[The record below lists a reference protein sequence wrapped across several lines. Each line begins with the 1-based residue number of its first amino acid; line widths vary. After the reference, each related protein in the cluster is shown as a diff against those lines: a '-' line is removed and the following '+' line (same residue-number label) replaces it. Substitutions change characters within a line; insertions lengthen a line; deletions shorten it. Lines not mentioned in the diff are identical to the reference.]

1 MVVLYSRR
9 PPAMVYYWP
18 CRRDIGHQRHKSK
31 YAESREEGIR
41 MAICSHCGRQSQ
53 ANALNCEFCG
63 FPLAS
68 QEDDVSGQ
76 DTVYTAPPAAEG
88 QDDAQATVAEQQNG
102 GALAKV
108 VVRPLQDAGEA
119 SREFA
124 LTGQNIS
131 IGRSPSCEIVLEN
144 DQLTSRRHALL
155 RYDGAHYTIVDLGSS
170 NGTFVNDT
178 EIRDATP
185 LSHGDRVIVGEHE
198 LLFSTNV
205 AGAAPIAGVDLNG
218 APPSSPLA
226 STGEQPAVRADQ
238 QDTPQETPAAEVS
251 GGSDDDVAAD
261 AAHANDADEAYMAT
275 VMTQVEPAS
284 AAVADVSDAADVSDI
299 ADVSD
304 ASDVADVSDVSD
316 ISDISDTAKSPR
328 VSVEQGSVEP
338 VNGSMPESTPLLA
351 RAPSS
356 GSLSQPGGELDQL
369 RAQLAQLAATSEVVA
384 HHAAEETSLS
394 EQRRQALAETRD
406 QLHAILAGI
415 QNASNQTSAEPEDT
429 GDLTD
434 LIAVS
439 QQAAADPNHL
449 QNVSRLAEHA
459 SDISKALEALQA
471 HRLQPPRPSAEE
483 NALAELRALQARLD
497 ELA

>member
-1 MVVLYSRR
+1 
-9 PPAMVYYWP
+9 
-18 CRRDIGHQRHKSK
+18 
-31 YAESREEGIR
+31 

-68 QEDDVSGQ
+68 EEDDISGR
-76 DTVYTAPPAAEG
+76 DTVYTSPPVAEG

-198 LLFSTNV
+198 LLFSSNV

-238 QDTPQETPAAEVS
+238 QDTPQEAPTAEAS
-251 GGSDDDVAAD
+251 GGSDVSDAEAA
-261 AAHANDADEAYMAT
+261 AGANGADEAYMAT
-275 VMTQVEPAS
+275 VMTQVEPAP
-284 AAVADVSDAADVSDI
+284 AAVADVSDAADVSDV

-338 VNGSMPESTPLLA
+338 ANGSIPESTPLLA

-369 RAQLAQLAATSEVVA
+369 RTQLAQLAATSEVVA
-384 HHAAEETSLS
+384 QHAAEETNLS

-434 LIAVS
+434 LIALS

>member
-1 MVVLYSRR
+1 
-9 PPAMVYYWP
+9 
-18 CRRDIGHQRHKSK
+18 
-31 YAESREEGIR
+31 

-63 FPLAS
+63 FPLAA
-68 QEDDVSGQ
+68 QEDDISGR
-76 DTVYTAPPAAEG
+76 DTVYTSPPVAES
-88 QDDAQATVAEQQNG
+88 QDDAQATAVEQQNG

-119 SREFA
+119 SREYA

-198 LLFSTNV
+198 LLFSTSV

-226 STGEQPAVRADQ
+226 STGEQPAVRAEADQ
-238 QDTPQETPAAEVS
+238 QEASQEIPAAEASDVS
-251 GGSDDDVAAD
+251 DVSDVGEAGAVAG
-261 AAHANDADEAYMAT
+261 ANGANGADEAYMAT
-275 VMTQVEPAS
+275 VMTQVEPAPT
-284 AAVADVSDAADVSDI
+284 AVADLSNVADTSDI
-299 ADVSD
+299 ADVSEVSD
-304 ASDVADVSDVSD
+304 VSDVSDVADVSD

-328 VSVEQGSVEP
+328 VSVEKGSAES
-338 VNGSMPESTPLLA
+338 VNGSAPESPPLLV

-356 GSLSQPGGELDQL
+356 GALSQPGGELDQL

-384 HHAAEETSLS
+384 QHAAEETNLS

-415 QNASNQTSAEPEDT
+415 QNAANQSSAEPEDA

-434 LIAVS
+434 LIALS

-459 SDISKALEALQA
+459 SEISKALEALQA

-483 NALAELRALQARLD
+483 NALEELRALQARLD

>member
-1 MVVLYSRR
+1 
-9 PPAMVYYWP
+9 
-18 CRRDIGHQRHKSK
+18 
-31 YAESREEGIR
+31 

-76 DTVYTAPPAAEG
+76 DTVYTSPPAAES
-88 QDDAQATVAEQQNG
+88 QDDGQATEVEQQNG
-102 GALAKV
+102 GSLAKV

-119 SREFA
+119 SREYA

-155 RYDGAHYTIVDLGSS
+155 RYDGAHYTVVDLGSS

-198 LLFSTNV
+198 LLFSTSV
-205 AGAAPIAGVDLNG
+205 AGASPIAGVDLNG

-238 QDTPQETPAAEVS
+238 QDAPQEAVAEANDV
-251 GGSDDDVAAD
+251 SDDGAAAD
-261 AAHANDADEAYMAT
+261 ANGADDAYMAT
-275 VMTQVEPAS
+275 VMTQVEPAP
-284 AAVADVSDAADVSDI
+284 AAVADLSNVADVAEAADVSDV

-304 ASDVADVSDVSD
+304 ASDVADVSDVAD

-328 VSVEQGSVEP
+328 VSVEQGSVELA
-338 VNGSMPESTPLLA
+338 NGSMPESTPLLA

-384 HHAAEETSLS
+384 QHAAEETNLS

-415 QNASNQTSAEPEDT
+415 QNASNQTNAEPEDA

-434 LIAVS
+434 LIALS

>member
-1 MVVLYSRR
+1 VV
-9 PPAMVYYWP
+9 
-18 CRRDIGHQRHKSK
+18 
-31 YAESREEGIR
+31 E
-41 MAICSHCGRQSQ
+41 
-53 ANALNCEFCG
+53 
-63 FPLAS
+63 
-68 QEDDVSGQ
+68 QE
-76 DTVYTAPPAAEG
+76 
-88 QDDAQATVAEQQNG
+88 NG

-119 SREFA
+119 TREFA

-226 STGEQPAVRADQ
+226 STGAQPAVRADQ
-238 QDTPQETPAAEVS
+238 LDTPQETPAAEAS
-251 GGSDDDVAAD
+251 DGSDDGAAD
-261 AAHANDADEAYMAT
+261 ANGADEAYMAT
-275 VMTQVEPAS
+275 VMTQVEPAP
-284 AAVADVSDAADVSDI
+284 AAVADVSGAADVSDV

-304 ASDVADVSDVSD
+304 ASDVVDVADISD

-338 VNGSMPESTPLLA
+338 ANGSMPESTPLLA

-384 HHAAEETSLS
+384 QHAADETNLS

-415 QNASNQTSAEPEDT
+415 QNASNQADESGDTDDT
-429 GDLTD
+429 GDLTS
-434 LIAVS
+434 LIELS

-459 SDISKALEALQA
+459 TDISKALEALQA

>member
-1 MVVLYSRR
+1 
-9 PPAMVYYWP
+9 
-18 CRRDIGHQRHKSK
+18 
-31 YAESREEGIR
+31 

-63 FPLAS
+63 FPLAA
-68 QEDDVSGQ
+68 QEDDISGR
-76 DTVYTAPPAAEG
+76 DTVYTSPPVAES
-88 QDDAQATVAEQQNG
+88 QDDAQATAVEQQNG

-119 SREFA
+119 PREYA

-144 DQLTSRRHALL
+144 DQLASRRHALL
-155 RYDGAHYTIVDLGSS
+155 RYDGAHYTVVDLGSS
-170 NGTFVNDT
+170 NGTVVNDT

-185 LSHGDRVIVGEHE
+185 LNHGDRVIVGEHE
-198 LLFSTNV
+198 LLFSTSV

-226 STGEQPAVRADQ
+226 STGEQPAVRAEADQ
-238 QDTPQETPAAEVS
+238 QEASQEIPAAEVS
-251 GGSDDDVAAD
+251 DVSDVGGAGAVAG
-261 AAHANDADEAYMAT
+261 ANGANGADEAYMAT
-275 VMTQVEPAS
+275 VMTQVEPAP
-284 AAVADVSDAADVSDI
+284 AAVADLSNVADTSDIADVSEVSDVSDVSDVADVSDI
-299 ADVSD
+299 ADI
-304 ASDVADVSDVSD
+304 AD

-328 VSVEQGSVEP
+328 VSVEKGSAEP
-338 VNGSMPESTPLLA
+338 ENGSAPESPPLLV

-356 GSLSQPGGELDQL
+356 GALSQPGGELDQL

-384 HHAAEETSLS
+384 QHAAEETNLS

-406 QLHAILAGI
+406 ELHAILAGI
-415 QNASNQTSAEPEDT
+415 QNASNQSSAEPEDD
-429 GDLTD
+429 GDLNDLTD
-434 LIAVS
+434 LIALS

-459 SDISKALEALQA
+459 SEILKALEALQA

-483 NALAELRALQARLD
+483 NALEELRALQARLD

>member
-1 MVVLYSRR
+1 
-9 PPAMVYYWP
+9 
-18 CRRDIGHQRHKSK
+18 
-31 YAESREEGIR
+31 

-76 DTVYTAPPAAEG
+76 DTVYTSPPAAES
-88 QDDAQATVAEQQNG
+88 QDDGQATEVEQQNG
-102 GALAKV
+102 GSLAKV

-119 SREFA
+119 SREYA

-155 RYDGAHYTIVDLGSS
+155 RYDGAHYTVVDLGSS

-198 LLFSTNV
+198 LLFSTSV
-205 AGAAPIAGVDLNG
+205 AGASPIAGVDLNG

-238 QDTPQETPAAEVS
+238 QDAPQEAVAEANDV
-251 GGSDDDVAAD
+251 SDDGAAAD
-261 AAHANDADEAYMAT
+261 ANGADDAYMAT
-275 VMTQVEPAS
+275 VMTQVEPAP
-284 AAVADVSDAADVSDI
+284 AAVADLSNVADVAEAADVSDV

-304 ASDVADVSDVSD
+304 ASDVADVSDVAD

-328 VSVEQGSVEP
+328 VSVEQGSVELA
-338 VNGSMPESTPLLA
+338 NGSMPESTPLLA

-384 HHAAEETSLS
+384 QHAAEETNLS

-415 QNASNQTSAEPEDT
+415 QNASNQTNAEPEDA

-434 LIAVS
+434 LIALS

-459 SDISKALEALQA
+459 TDISKALEALQA

>member
-1 MVVLYSRR
+1 
-9 PPAMVYYWP
+9 
-18 CRRDIGHQRHKSK
+18 
-31 YAESREEGIR
+31 

-76 DTVYTAPPAAEG
+76 DTVYTSPPAAES
-88 QDDAQATVAEQQNG
+88 QDDGQATEVEQQNG
-102 GALAKV
+102 GSLAKV

-119 SREFA
+119 SREYA

-155 RYDGAHYTIVDLGSS
+155 RYDGAHYTVVDLGSS

-238 QDTPQETPAAEVS
+238 QDAPQEAVAEAND
-251 GGSDDDVAAD
+251 GSDDGAA
-261 AAHANDADEAYMAT
+261 AEAYGADDAYMAT
-275 VMTQVEPAS
+275 VMTQVEPAP
-284 AAVADVSDAADVSDI
+284 AAVADLSNVADVAEAADVSDV

-304 ASDVADVSDVSD
+304 ASDVADVSDVAD

-328 VSVEQGSVEP
+328 VSVEQGSVELA
-338 VNGSMPESTPLLA
+338 NGSMPESTPLLA

-384 HHAAEETSLS
+384 QHAAEETNLS

-415 QNASNQTSAEPEDT
+415 QNASNQTNAEPEDA

-434 LIAVS
+434 LIALS

>member
-1 MVVLYSRR
+1 
-9 PPAMVYYWP
+9 
-18 CRRDIGHQRHKSK
+18 
-31 YAESREEGIR
+31 

-63 FPLAS
+63 FPLAT

-76 DTVYTAPPAAEG
+76 DTVYTSPPAAES
-88 QDDAQATVAEQQNG
+88 QDDAQVTAVEQQNG

-108 VVRPLQDAGEA
+108 VVRPLQDADEA
-119 SREFA
+119 SREYA

-170 NGTFVNDT
+170 NGTFVNDA

-185 LSHGDRVIVGEHE
+185 LNHGDRVIVGEHE

-205 AGAAPIAGVDLNG
+205 AGAAPIVGVDLNG
-218 APPSSPLA
+218 APPSSPLT
-226 STGEQPAVRADQ
+226 STGSQPAMRPDQ
-238 QDTPQETPAAEVS
+238 QEVPMTEMSDS
-251 GGSDDDVAAD
+251 GDDSAAD
-261 AAHANDADEAYMAT
+261 ANGAEEAYMAT
-275 VMTQVEPAS
+275 VMTPAEPAP
-284 AAVADVSDAADVSDI
+284 AAEADVADAADVSDV

-304 ASDVADVSDVSD
+304 ASDVADVSDVAD

-328 VSVEQGSVEP
+328 VLVEQGLVEP
-338 VNGSMPESTPLLA
+338 SNGSTPLLA

-384 HHAAEETSLS
+384 QHAAEETDLS

-415 QNASNQTSAEPEDT
+415 QNASNQADESDESDDT
-429 GDLTD
+429 GDLTS
-434 LIAVS
+434 LIELS

-459 SDISKALEALQA
+459 TEISKALEALQA

-483 NALAELRALQARLD
+483 NALEELRALQARLD

>member
-1 MVVLYSRR
+1 
-9 PPAMVYYWP
+9 
-18 CRRDIGHQRHKSK
+18 
-31 YAESREEGIR
+31 

-63 FPLAS
+63 FPLAA
-68 QEDDVSGQ
+68 QEDDISGR
-76 DTVYTAPPAAEG
+76 DTVYTSPPVAES
-88 QDDAQATVAEQQNG
+88 QDDEQATAVEQQNG

-119 SREFA
+119 SREYA

-198 LLFSTNV
+198 LLFSTSV

-226 STGEQPAVRADQ
+226 STGEQPAVRAEADQ
-238 QDTPQETPAAEVS
+238 QEASQEIPAAEVS
-251 GGSDDDVAAD
+251 DVSDVGGAGAVAG
-261 AAHANDADEAYMAT
+261 ANGANEADEAYMAT
-275 VMTQVEPAS
+275 VMTQVEPAP
-284 AAVADVSDAADVSDI
+284 AAVADLSNVTDTSDI
-299 ADVSD
+299 ADVSEV
-304 ASDVADVSDVSD
+304 SDVSGVADVSDVADIAD
-316 ISDISDTAKSPR
+316 ISVTAKSPK
-328 VSVEQGSVEP
+328 VSVEKGSAEP
-338 VNGSMPESTPLLA
+338 ENGSAPESPPLLA

-356 GSLSQPGGELDQL
+356 GALSQPGGELDQL

-384 HHAAEETSLS
+384 QHAAEETNLS

-415 QNASNQTSAEPEDT
+415 QNASNQSSAEPEDSGDLT
-429 GDLTD
+429 DLTD
-434 LIAVS
+434 LIALS

-459 SDISKALEALQA
+459 SEISKALEALQA

-483 NALAELRALQARLD
+483 NALEELRALQARLD

>member
-1 MVVLYSRR
+1 MCYTCFKR
-9 PPAMVYYWP
+9 
-18 CRRDIGHQRHKSK
+18 IERHKSK
-31 YAESREEGIR
+31 YAESQEEGIR

-68 QEDDVSGQ
+68 QEDDVSGRE
-76 DTVYTAPPAAEG
+76 TVYTSPPADAT
-88 QDDAQATVAEQQNG
+88 QDDAQATEVEQLDG

-108 VVRPLQDAGEA
+108 VVRPLQDMGEA
-119 SREFA
+119 SREYA

-198 LLFSTNV
+198 LLFSTSV

-226 STGEQPAVRADQ
+226 STGEQPSVRADQ
-238 QDTPQETPAAEVS
+238 QDAPVVEAS
-251 GGSDDDVAAD
+251 DISDDGAAAD
-261 AAHANDADEAYMAT
+261 AANASEADEAYMAT
-275 VMTQVEPAS
+275 VMTQVEPAA
-284 AAVADVSDAADVSDI
+284 AAVADIADAADVSDI

-304 ASDVADVSDVSD
+304 ASDVADVSDVAD

-338 VNGSMPESTPLLA
+338 ANGSVPESTPLLA

-384 HHAAEETSLS
+384 QHAAEETNLS

-415 QNASNQTSAEPEDT
+415 QNASNQADESGADTDDT
-429 GDLTD
+429 GDLTS
-434 LIAVS
+434 LIELS

-459 SDISKALEALQA
+459 TEISKALEALQA

-483 NALAELRALQARLD
+483 NALEELRALQARLD

>member
-1 MVVLYSRR
+1 
-9 PPAMVYYWP
+9 
-18 CRRDIGHQRHKSK
+18 
-31 YAESREEGIR
+31 

-63 FPLAS
+63 FPLAA
-68 QEDDVSGQ
+68 QEDDVSGR
-76 DTVYTAPPAAEG
+76 DTVYTSPPAAES
-88 QDDAQATVAEQQNG
+88 QDDAQATAVEQQNG

-185 LSHGDRVIVGEHE
+185 LNHGDRVIVGEHE

-226 STGEQPAVRADQ
+226 STGEQSAVRPDQ
-238 QDTPQETPAAEVS
+238 QDAPQDAP
-251 GGSDDDVAAD
+251 AAD
-261 AAHANDADEAYMAT
+261 ANGADEASMAT
-275 VMTQVEPAS
+275 VMTQVEPAP
-284 AAVADVSDAADVSDI
+284 AAVADLSNVADVSDTADV
-299 ADVSD
+299 
-304 ASDVADVSDVSD
+304 SDVADVSDISDVADVADVSD

-338 VNGSMPESTPLLA
+338 ANGSMPESTPLLA

-384 HHAAEETSLS
+384 QHAADETNLS

-415 QNASNQTSAEPEDT
+415 QNASNQADESAADTDDT
-429 GDLTD
+429 GDLTS
-434 LIAVS
+434 LIELS
-439 QQAAADPNHL
+439 QRAAADPNHL

-459 SDISKALEALQA
+459 TEISKALEALQA
-471 HRLQPPRPSAEE
+471 HRLQPPQLSAEE